1 MADEKTSKSTSTST
15 QAKTSNKE
23 QDSKEPTTETEV
35 KQASATGGVE
45 NTGPVSAGPSQD
57 DLNPA
62 FAPPK
67 EDEDDDDK

>member
-1 MADEKTSKSTSTST
+1 MADSEKKSTST
-15 QAKTSNKE
+15 APKKTTESGAT
-23 QDSKEPTTETEV
+23 DEPKTETEV
-35 KQASATGGVE
+35 KQASATGGFT

-67 EDEDDDDK
+67 EDDDDK

>member
-1 MADEKTSKSTSTST
+1 MADEKKAQTTSTDTSSK
-15 QAKTSNKE
+15 AKTSDKE

-35 KQASATGGVE
+35 KQASATGGIK
-45 NTGPVSAGPSQD
+45 NTGPVMAGPSQD

-67 EDEDDDDK
+67 EDEDGK